1 MRCSRLSVDTAYCL
15 PRCVFGGSRQ
25 VTSKCV
31 TRRGRPTPHTSG
43 RTVCGMMS
51 PGSSVNAQ
59 FHNSIRSSRNGGRDT
74 SADQDVGS
82 FLGAVAQQRLS
93 RRFPTLSRVRSVHS
107 VALVPG
113 TLAFDLPVWDGLR
126 FLGQV
131 TAASHFGWPPRP
143 SASSVPTMAWLRVSD
158 AARSP
163 IISAG
168 STLAS
173 PVPLRLSQFSS
184 VASGPAIPALRLVV
198 FAVSGAL
205 PHGSSG
211 TAVWP
216 YESLAETAPIG
227 GLVAKVR
234 PPDRREPSHHH
245 WMGQQE
251 VRQ

>member
-1 MRCSRLSVDTAYCL
+1 M
-15 PRCVFGGSRQ
+15 PRCVWW
-25 VTSKCV
+25 VTA
-31 TRRGRPTPHTSG
+31 RR
-43 RTVCGMMS
+43 RTVWNDEPRFVCEYTV
-51 PGSSVNAQ
+51 PQ
-59 FHNSIRSSRNGGRDT
+59 LHRRSSRHGRLDPGT
-74 SADQDVGS
+74 DQDIGS
-82 FLGAVAQQRLS
+82 LPRRRAQRLS
-93 RRFPTLSRVRSVHS
+93 RRPLHDACALRRAVE
-107 VALVPG
+107 LVPG